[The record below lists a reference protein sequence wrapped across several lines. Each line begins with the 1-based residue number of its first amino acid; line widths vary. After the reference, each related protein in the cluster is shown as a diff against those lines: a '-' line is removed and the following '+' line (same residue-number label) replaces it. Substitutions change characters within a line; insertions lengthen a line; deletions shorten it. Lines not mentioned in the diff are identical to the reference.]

1 MYGKY
6 VTLSCGTRV
15 FVWCV
20 PSTPQEELYRMAQEK
35 YTAFIEGKINSLNG

>member
-15 FVWCV
+15 FVPCV
-20 PSTPQEELYRMAQEK
+20 PSTSQEELYRRALKK
-35 YTAFIEGKINSLNG
+35 YTEFIEGKINSLD